1 MSLIDNL
8 TFKCM
13 DSNRGDVSFNLNKVT
28 YFHIDY
34 SLPATDFQLLMTV
47 QIVHLVRVNNL
58 WNRAMITDRHGRIE
72 RKICWK

>member
-13 DSNRGDVSFNLNKVT
+13 ESNRGDVGFSLNKVT

-47 QIVHLVRVNNL
+47 QTVHLVRVK
-58 WNRAMITDRHGRIE
+58 TCGTE
-72 RKICWK
+72 Q